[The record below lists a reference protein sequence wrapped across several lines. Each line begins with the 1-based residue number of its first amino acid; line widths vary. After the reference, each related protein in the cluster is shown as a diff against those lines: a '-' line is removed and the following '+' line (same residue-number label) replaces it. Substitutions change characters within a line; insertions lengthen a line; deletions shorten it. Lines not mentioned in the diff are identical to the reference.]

1 MKEICL
7 PYSENAVKDTVEVLV
22 RNCSNKM
29 EWLYRV
35 EPVHVEEKE
44 TVENRKQAIINKL
57 ISYIKNY
64 DNNWELLNI
73 YDSEPK
79 EGFIHILY
87 RKRH

>member
-7 PYSENAVKDTVEVLV
+7 PYSGASKDSVEVLV
-22 RNCSNKM
+22 RNCNNKL
-29 EWLYRV
+29 EWQYRV
-35 EPVHVEEKE
+35 ESVHIDEKE
-44 TVENRKQAIINKL
+44 DAVNRKQTIIDRL

-64 DNNWELLNI
+64 DSNWELLNI
-73 YDSEPK
+73 YDSEPN